1 MLLQQSA
8 KKPLI
13 PFFTLLFIA
22 ALPSQL
28 PAFPSGTT
36 IASQHYTPHI
46 ASYSHKTHFF
56 LASGVGQRQVGRGG
70 GGGGGGAIQ
79 RKRPQQS
86 ENTALPRP
94 NKHVRSA
101 SEYGSF
107 LSPIQYIHHSCEL
120 FPTTYQLLVPIVTI
134 LNLTYWQLKVA
145 VLPGQPK
152 LSQPLHGLP
161 VVGIAHKYRNRDKN
175 NHSCIRN
182 HRDLL
187 FLPVLPVPSTPSFM
201 QVLRLF

>member
-36 IASQHYTPHI
+36 IASQHYTPYI

-94 NKHVRSA
+94 NKHVRNA

-107 LSPIQYIHHSCEL
+107 LSPIQYIRHSCEL

-134 LNLTYWQLKVA
+134 WKVA
-145 VLPGQPK
+145 VLPGLPK

-182 HRDLL
+182 HRDLH

>member
-1 MLLQQSA
+1 M
-8 KKPLI
+8 
-13 PFFTLLFIA
+13 
-22 ALPSQL
+22 PSQL
-28 PAFPSGTT
+28 PVFPSGS
-36 IASQHYTPHI
+36 IFSSHYTSHI
-46 ASYSHKTHFF
+46 ASYSHKTHLF
-56 LASGVGQRQVGRGG
+56 LASGVAQRQGGG

-94 NKHVRSA
+94 SKHVRSA

-134 LNLTYWQLKVA
+134 WKVA
-145 VLPGQPK
+145 VLPGLPK

-182 HRDLL
+182 HRDLH